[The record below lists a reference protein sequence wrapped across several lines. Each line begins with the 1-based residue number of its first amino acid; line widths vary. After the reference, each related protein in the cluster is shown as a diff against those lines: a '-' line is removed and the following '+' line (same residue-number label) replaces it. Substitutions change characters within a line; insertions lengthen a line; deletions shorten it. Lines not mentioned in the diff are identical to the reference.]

1 MKYALFGLG
10 MVLIVVGG
18 YFLYSGSNIIEVE
31 RGWASVIAGTTALTG
46 GIITLGLA
54 GVVQSLEELKRHW
67 AGAPARPDASTPSLA
82 AALQT
87 LAPAA
92 LAPAAL
98 ASKTVESAIAR
109 TFGAAPEA
117 EEAAPPIEAE
127 APVPAEESA
136 ARAPDFV
143 PTPPAREW
151 LRPRPKFSP
160 RPTAAP
166 APAPAP
172 AAVEPSPA
180 IAELRRRV
188 AQDLNLDWPSFNAP
202 PVIPS
207 PEPLPEPLPPESES
221 AEAVTPPPLGLDDFA
236 DEHVE
241 IRRETSAETF
251 AAPESREAP
260 DEAPP
265 PPIAAAP
272 EPEPE
277 PVAADA
283 AKPASK
289 AIGRYEADGTVY
301 VMFADGSIE
310 AQSAQGTRRFKSMAD
325 LKASFQS

>member
-67 AGAPARPDASTPSLA
+67 AGAPARPEASAPSLA

-87 LAPAA
+87 LTPAA
-92 LAPAAL
+92 LAPATL
-98 ASKTVESAIAR
+98 ASATVESAIGR
-109 TFGAAPEA
+109 KFGPAPEA
-117 EEAAPPIEAE
+117 EEAVPPAEAE
-127 APVPAEESA
+127 TPIPAEESA

-160 RPTAAP
+160 RPAAP
-166 APAPAP
+166 APAPAV
-172 AAVEPSPA
+172 AEPSPA

-202 PVIPS
+202 PVIPL
-207 PEPLPEPLPPESES
+207 PEPLPEPLPAEPEST
-221 AEAVTPPPLGLDDFA
+221 EAVMPPPLGLDDFA

-241 IRRETSAETF
+241 ISRESSTETF
-251 AAPESREAP
+251 IAPESREATE
-260 DEAPP
+260 EAP

-277 PVAADA
+277 PEPVAADS

>member
-1 MKYALFGLG
+1 MKYALFCLG

-31 RGWASVIAGTTALTG
+31 RGWSSVIAGTTALTG

-54 GVVQSLEELKRHW
+54 GVVQSLEELKRDW
-67 AGAPARPDASTPSLA
+67 AGAPARLDANAPDLA
-82 AALQT
+82 TQAP
-87 LAPAA
+87 APAA
-92 LAPAAL
+92 LAPATMA
-98 ASKTVESAIAR
+98 SAIAR
-109 TFGAAPEA
+109 KFGPAPEA
-117 EEAAPPIEAE
+117 DEAAAAPVEAE
-127 APVPAEESA
+127 AVVAAEESA

-143 PTPPAREW
+143 PTPPAKEW

-160 RPTAAP
+160 RPAAP
-166 APAPAP
+166 AGT
-172 AAVEPSPA
+172 EPSPA

-202 PVIPS
+202 PVVAS
-207 PEPLPEPLPPESES
+207 PDPLPAGPEST
-221 AEAVTPPPLGLDDFA
+221 EAVTPPPLGLDDFA

-241 IRRETSAETF
+241 ISRESGADLF
-251 AAPESREAP
+251 AAPESREIP
-260 DEAPP
+260 EETPP
-265 PPIAAAP
+265 PPIAAAPEP

-310 AQSAQGTRRFKSMAD
+310 AQSAQGIRRFKSMAD